1 MAYKL
6 HKDERTKYILVF
18 DFGGFVPAGRWA
30 QSASLTVP
38 LRGTLDVS
46 LLYVNN
52 MVFEV
57 VATHG
62 DQHLGGEDFN
72 HNLMA
77 HFTER
82 LRVEHGLALRDKE
95 ALQRLRTGVE
105 QLKRDLSG
113 SDDASL
119 RLELPGAGE
128 PIEFGLTRSQFE
140 EINADLFR
148 RHASSSAPFVCLLT
162 LCLPRALV
170 PVEGVPTDY
179 SIAKAEV
186 DEVVLVGGSSRIP
199 RVRQVL
205 SDYFG
210 KAPNLSINPE
220 EAVAIGASMQA
231 GILTDSWPIVAAAV
245 ERVRL
250 RKGAKS

>member
-1 MAYKL
+1 M
-6 HKDERTKYILVF
+6 
-18 DFGGFVPAGRWA
+18 
-30 QSASLTVP
+30 
-38 LRGTLDVS
+38 
-46 LLYVNN
+46 
-52 MVFEV
+52 
-57 VATHG
+57 
-62 DQHLGGEDFN
+62 
-72 HNLMA
+72 
-77 HFTER
+77 
-82 LRVEHGLALRDKE
+82 
-95 ALQRLRTGVE
+95 
-105 QLKRDLSG
+105 
-113 SDDASL
+113 
-119 RLELPGAGE
+119 
-128 PIEFGLTRSQFE
+128 
-140 EINADLFR
+140 
-148 RHASSSAPFVCLLT
+148 
-162 LCLPRALV
+162 
-170 PVEGVPTDY
+170 PVEGVLTDY